1 MGTGSGDV
9 VVGEGRK
16 SSKKWLV
23 VIGVI
28 VGVVM
33 ILMFTTLGRGNAS
46 NDTMGLLQKNSET
59 IEIVENFFESVYFGN
74 ITTSVIMDGAT
85 HKQLNREIPAF
96 VEFQTDFAKINAEK
110 VDIDVSSD
118 IITLQEIFAQQAE
131 NFTQSLAF
139 YNALYA
145 SYNDDD
151 SSTLDGYFDDE
162 NYNVATIAERLANFI
177 EDKKQLLIDAKTNQ
191 CSLIVKKN
199 VTDFCVQLADR
210 YNELV
215 DELGESSAIPQGIFF
230 AYDSEPD
237 YSDDRLVMPRINRVI
252 EELKK

>member
-1 MGTGSGDV
+1 MGTGSGDL
-9 VVGEGRK
+9 VVGERRK
-16 SSKKWLV
+16 GSKKWWV
-23 VIGVI
+23 VSVI
-28 VGVVM
+28 VMVVA
-33 ILMFTTLGRGNAS
+33 ILIFVVLSRESTG
-46 NDTMGLLQKNSET
+46 NDTLGLLQKNSET

-74 ITTSVIMDGAT
+74 ITTSVIMDEAT
-85 HKQLNREIPAF
+85 HEQLNREIPAF

-110 VDIDVSSD
+110 FDIDVRSD

-131 NFTQSLAF
+131 NFAQSLAF

-151 SSTLDGYFDDE
+151 NSTLDDYFNDE

-191 CSLIVKKN
+191 CSLVVKKN

-210 YNELV
+210 YSELV

-230 AYDSEPD
+230 AYGSEPD